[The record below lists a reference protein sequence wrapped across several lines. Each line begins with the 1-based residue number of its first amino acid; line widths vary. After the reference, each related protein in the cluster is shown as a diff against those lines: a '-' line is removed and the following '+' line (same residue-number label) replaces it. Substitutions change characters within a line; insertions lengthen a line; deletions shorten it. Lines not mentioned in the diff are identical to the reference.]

1 VNKGAATRPPIVNRK
16 LKEAIMTEDIQRH
29 ITLLKASARAAKN
42 ITTILDPYELLQ
54 RTVDIICDEFGFYYA
69 GVFFLDDE
77 KEYAVLKAGRG
88 EAGREMVHAEHK
100 LAVGGNSM
108 IGASIAD
115 RKGRIALDVGAE
127 AVFFEN
133 PHLPKTRSEMALPLI
148 MGEEVIGALTVQ
160 STEEAAFH
168 DEDIAALQTMA
179 DQLAIAIQNSNLHR
193 QAERRSRL
201 LKAANRVGKE
211 VTSIL
216 DLEKLLPQTVNIICE
231 SYGLYYAGV
240 FLVDEANEYA
250 LLRAGYGKAGKAMV
264 ADGHKLK
271 IGTDSMIGACIAMS
285 EARIALD
292 VGEEHVH
299 FKNPYLPHTRSEMA
313 LPLIYGNK
321 VLGAV
326 TIQSSEERAF
336 SEDDITTL
344 LTMAEHLAIA
354 INNAHLID
362 ELKDAHNEILRNK
375 VFEALTTASTE
386 AIHWIGN
393 KALPISLTVARLRE
407 EIVTG
412 KVDLDSLKEDLNM
425 IAESAAQ
432 ITQVKEQLIGAVRE
446 QKPRSVLFADVLQ
459 TAAHQRGIA
468 EKMLKVSI
476 EPGAAFVIADSTQL
490 ARALGNILQNAAEAG
505 AKSVKVTVHLSEE
518 RGALEIDIEDDGAGM
533 DEDVLK
539 KIWSPFFTTRG
550 VEHHGLGLPASLHVI
565 SQAQGRIDLVSK
577 IGKGTKVSIF
587 MPRGQAHDESI
598 NTGRIKNILLID
610 DDDAWAKLF
619 TEMLKETKVELT
631 HSIELKKIPAV
642 DLILV
647 DENIASIS
655 LIDALLALSKAG
667 LSSRTVVVTSA
678 IHPERVTQILR
689 GGVKD
694 VIMKPYSA
702 GEVSELLK

>member
-1 VNKGAATRPPIVNRK
+1 
-16 LKEAIMTEDIQRH
+16 MTNDIHRH
-29 ITLLKASARAAKN
+29 ATLLKAAARAAKN

-69 GVFFLDDE
+69 GVFFLDDA
-77 KEYAVLKAGRG
+77 KQYAVLKAGRG
-88 EAGREMVHAEHK
+88 EAGREMINAGHK

-108 IGASIAD
+108 IGASIAN
-115 RKGRIALDVGAE
+115 RQGRIALDVGAE
-127 AVFFEN
+127 AIFFEN

-148 MGEEVIGALTVQ
+148 VGEDVIGALTVQ

-168 DEDIAALQTMA
+168 DDDIAALQTMA

-240 FLVDEANEYA
+240 FLLDDAGEYA
-250 LLRAGYGKAGKAMV
+250 VLRAGYGKAGKAMV

-292 VGEEHVH
+292 VGEERVH
-299 FKNPYLPHTRSEMA
+299 FKNPHLPHTRSEMA
-313 LPLIYGNK
+313 LPLVYGGK
-321 VLGAV
+321 VLGAI

-344 LTMAEHLAIA
+344 LTMAEHLAVA

-362 ELKDAHNEILRNK
+362 ELKEAHNEILRNK
-375 VFEALTTASTE
+375 VFEALTTVSTE

-393 KALPISLTVARLRE
+393 KTLPISLTVTRLRE
-407 EIVTG
+407 EIADG
-412 KVDLDSLKEDLNM
+412 KVDLESLKEDLDM
-425 IAESAAQ
+425 IAESAAL

-446 QKPRSVLFADVLQ
+446 QKPRAVLFADALQ
-459 TAAHQRGIA
+459 TAAHQRNIS
-468 EKMLKVSI
+468 EKMLKVEI
-476 EPGAAFVIADSTQL
+476 DPAAAYVLADSTQL
-490 ARALGNILQNAAEAG
+490 VRALGNILQNAAEAG
-505 AKSVKVTVHLSEE
+505 AKSVKVSVHATEE
-518 RGALEIDIEDDGAGM
+518 RGVLEIDIEDDGSGM
-533 DEDVLK
+533 DEDVMRK
-539 KIWSPFFTTRG
+539 AWSPFFTTRG
-550 VEHHGLGLPASLHVI
+550 VEHHGLGLPATMHVV
-565 SQAQGRIDLVSK
+565 SQAQGRIALVSEQ
-577 IGKGTKVSIF
+577 GKGSTVAIFLQQGRVS
-587 MPRGQAHDESI
+587 DEGLKAGSV
-598 NTGRIKNILLID
+598 KNILLID
-610 DDDAWAKLF
+610 DNDDWAKLF
-619 TEMLKETKVELT
+619 AGMLKETKVKLT
-631 HSIELKKIPAV
+631 QSTDLKNIPAA

-647 DENIASIS
+647 DEHIASIS
-655 LIDALLALSKAG
+655 LTEALFALSKAG
-667 LSSRTVVVTSA
+667 LASKTVVLTSA
-678 IHPERVTQILR
+678 INPERVTQILR

-694 VIMKPYSA
+694 VTVKPYS
-702 GEVSELLK
+702 GSEVSELLK